1 MAKEKGTEDLRRL
14 LSEEL
19 GKSSPSEERIGDL
32 RQEFKQSQEE
42 METHFDFLKEHA
54 GKNKLLNIA
63 QGIDALQQRKINKAN
78 LNFGKVVSE
87 GNTASTER
95 DKKRQ
100 QSNKRIETAIADIG
114 AKVTDMHNN
123 MGGVVSG
130 GGQKISTGN
139 ENDVEV
145 KRTGAKP
152 SAGKRKQNTPSKLAM
167 LAVNMQAEKEGKVF
181 NGASNRWHENYE
193 EGEKA
198 GKFVK
203 APVGVIGDVIRDKG
217 GFKDNQY
224 RQGSGA
230 SMAMQTIGDG
240 LGKQGSMEALSKA
253 FESGSE
259 GEDLSKS
266 FKAIVEGLQKQTN
279 SKSRDPKEAK
289 ALTEQIAKYQVDA
302 KAMGVGDA
310 IDLDAVMKQQSG
322 GSKFKELMG
331 MDQQGGLASAFSPD
345 HLFGNKDSG
354 GLINNVRGMFG
365 GKAKAAVESA
375 KEHADRESQG
385 KILLTARDDIRP
397 ATVKSTDFMDG
408 EGFGEGD
415 YPIVEGKM
423 HDRTK
428 AIHDRQVSEDPRT
441 ARRAGR
447 GSIDLNPQGSPLTMG
462 LNENLVN
469 EKIGTATAEPV
480 AAGTIAAQPA
490 MVSRPG
496 KVDKRTGIDKEPLAE
511 KQLNVLEEIR
521 DILRDGGGAGGGS
534 ESGGGMFDGLNPFK
548 KKGSKGPKKAGRFG
562 KFLKS
567 PKAKLAGKALGAV
580 AAVGMG
586 VYTAVSGVNNAE
598 DMADAGE
605 LNAEEEQKAKS
616 EAIGEGTGGATGAL
630 AGAAAGAA
638 IGSVVPFVG
647 TAIGGIIGG
656 ALGWWGGSKA
666 GKAAGGAIADAI
678 PVSAEDLAE
687 SNAQT
692 ENVLSQIEE
701 RDSGL
706 AGQIR
711 QEAAGIESTLLAEAG
726 DSVSDKDKASIK
738 NAAMVQALLN
748 NPDATAGIDRN
759 VSAIDTTLESIAGGD
774 TGTATTTAT
783 AIPVMKTDEDIMREL
798 SDKSQTGLSMAGL
811 RTVDDMRRFI
821 DARDTDVATGSA
833 QVGVNVRGED
843 ELIPMDAIQIEK
855 GMFASTIGR
864 REGDAAIRKLSDGS
878 YNSTNAAGTE
888 IAVKGSYGKG
898 KMTMEE
904 IQAGIQDGS
913 IDPDNGKAAID
924 QLGKLS
930 NIENL
935 GAPTAAAID
944 NTTNAFQDA
953 MMANADMPPV
963 IVAPTTNVASGGDSG
978 PTVAVAAASGARINR
993 SSLSRWQDSAY
1004 A

>member
-469 EKIGTATAEPV
+469 EKIATAEPV

-774 TGTATTTAT
+774 TATETGTATPVWQGHFDAGSPFFPDSGLNNKQYAPAFETAQ
-783 AIPVMKTDEDIMREL
+783 AYYD
-798 SDKSQTGLSMAGL
+798 
-811 RTVDDMRRFI
+811 RT
-821 DARDTDVATGSA
+821 
-833 QVGVNVRGED
+833 GED
-843 ELIPMDAIQIEK
+843 ELPEGWTRDK
-855 GMFASTIGR
+855 GGMPVSPPKEITGTA
-864 REGDAAIRKLSDGS
+864 
-878 YNSTNAAGTE
+878 NAAGAE
-888 IAVKGSYGKG
+888 IAVKGSYKMG

>member
-1 MAKEKGTEDLRRL
+1 
-14 LSEEL
+14 
-19 GKSSPSEERIGDL
+19 
-32 RQEFKQSQEE
+32 
-42 METHFDFLKEHA
+42 
-54 GKNKLLNIA
+54 
-63 QGIDALQQRKINKAN
+63 
-78 LNFGKVVSE
+78 
-87 GNTASTER
+87 
-95 DKKRQ
+95 
-100 QSNKRIETAIADIG
+100 
-114 AKVTDMHNN
+114 
-123 MGGVVSG
+123 
-130 GGQKISTGN
+130 
-139 ENDVEV
+139 
-145 KRTGAKP
+145 
-152 SAGKRKQNTPSKLAM
+152 
-167 LAVNMQAEKEGKVF
+167 MQ
-181 NGASNRWHENYE
+181 
-193 EGEKA
+193 
-198 GKFVK
+198 
-203 APVGVIGDVIRDKG
+203 
-217 GFKDNQY
+217 
-224 RQGSGA
+224 
-230 SMAMQTIGDG
+230 
-240 LGKQGSMEALSKA
+240 
-253 FESGSE
+253 
-259 GEDLSKS
+259 
-266 FKAIVEGLQKQTN
+266 
-279 SKSRDPKEAK
+279 
-289 ALTEQIAKYQVDA
+289 
-302 KAMGVGDA
+302 
-310 IDLDAVMKQQSG
+310 
-322 GSKFKELMG
+322 
-331 MDQQGGLASAFSPD
+331 
-345 HLFGNKDSG
+345 
-354 GLINNVRGMFG
+354 
-365 GKAKAAVESA
+365 
-375 KEHADRESQG
+375 
-385 KILLTARDDIRP
+385 
-397 ATVKSTDFMDG
+397 
-408 EGFGEGD
+408 
-415 YPIVEGKM
+415 
-423 HDRTK
+423 
-428 AIHDRQVSEDPRT
+428 
-441 ARRAGR
+441 
-447 GSIDLNPQGSPLTMG
+447 

-469 EKIGTATAEPV
+469 EKIATAEPV

>member
-63 QGIDALQQRKINKAN
+63 QGIDALQQRGVNRDIRITAN
-78 LNFGKVVSE
+78 DVKRGFGE
-87 GNTASTER
+87 NTVR

-203 APVGVIGDVIRDKG
+203 APVGVIGDVIRAKG

-240 LGKQGSMEALSKA
+240 LGKEGSMEALSKA

-441 ARRAGR
+441 ARLAGR

-469 EKIGTATAEPV
+469 EKIATAEPV

-783 AIPVMKTDEDIMREL
+783 AIPVMKTDEDLMAEAF
-798 SDKSQTGLSMAGL
+798 SVSQTGLSMAGL
-811 RTVDDMRRFI
+811 RTGSDMRRFI

-888 IAVKGSYGKG
+888 IAVKGSY
-898 KMTMEE
+898 ER
-904 IQAGIQDGS
+904 
-913 IDPDNGKAAID
+913 
-924 QLGKLS
+924 
-930 NIENL
+930 
-935 GAPTAAAID
+935 
-944 NTTNAFQDA
+944 
-953 MMANADMPPV
+953 
-963 IVAPTTNVASGGDSG
+963 
-978 PTVAVAAASGARINR
+978 AR
-993 SSLSRWQDSAY
+993 
-1004 A
+1004 